1 VIQAEAARTA
11 YIVGSGGHAHVIRS
25 LLPHG
30 RIRFLVDRAA
40 GPDDLLQET
49 FLASPDREG
58 DYFIGIGDD
67 AARRCYFDR
76 LKEAELRQP
85 PCIAPTA
92 WVAADAAI
100 GPGAFVGSGAI
111 LGARSRL
118 GSGAIANTQVS
129 IDHDCIVGDFSQLAP
144 GVTLG
149 GEVTIGG
156 GCFLG
161 MRACVL
167 PRLEIGDGAF
177 VMAGSLVVRSV
188 APGTRVGGSPARI
201 TTPGGAPPSGRTA

>member
-1 VIQAEAARTA
+1 VIRAEAWRTA
-11 YIVGSGGHAHVIRS
+11 YIVGCGGHAHVIRS
-25 LLPHG
+25 LLSHA
-30 RIRFLVDRAA
+30 RIRFLVDRDPR
-40 GPDDLLQET
+40 PDDLLQET

-67 AARRCYFDR
+67 AARRRYFDR
-76 LKEAELRQP
+76 LKEAGLRQP

-92 WVAADAAI
+92 WIAADAAI
-100 GPGAFVGSGAI
+100 GPGSFLGSGAI

-118 GSGAIANTQVS
+118 GTGSIANSQVS
-129 IDHDCIVGDFSQLAP
+129 IDHDCTVGDFSQLAP

-161 MRACVL
+161 MRACIL

-177 VMAGSLVVRSV
+177 VMAGSLVVRPV
-188 APGTRVGGSPARI
+188 APGTRVGGAPARI
-201 TTPGGAPPSGRTA
+201 TTPGAAPASGKTA

>member
-1 VIQAEAARTA
+1 VIRAEAGRTA

-25 LLPHG
+25 LLPHA
-30 RIRFLVDRAA
+30 RIRFLVDRDP
-40 GPDDLLQET
+40 GPDDLLQDG

-67 AARRCYFDR
+67 LARRRYFDR
-76 LKEAELRQP
+76 LKEAGLRQP
-85 PCIAPTA
+85 PCIAPAA
-92 WVAADAAI
+92 WVAADATI
-100 GPGAFVGSGAI
+100 GPGSFVGSGAI

-118 GSGAIANTQVS
+118 GAGAIANTQVS
-129 IDHDCIVGDFSQLAP
+129 IDHDCTVGDFSQLAP

-149 GEVTIGG
+149 GEVTIGS

-177 VMAGSLVVRSV
+177 VMAGSLVVRPV
-188 APGTRVGGSPARI
+188 APGTRVGGAPARVTI
-201 TTPGGAPPSGRTA
+201 PGAAPPFGGAA